1 VSVVRKCVHRMWKKM
16 DENLADSIFIRNFAD
31 VHNALRK
38 T

>member
-1 VSVVRKCVHRMWKKM
+1 L

-31 VHNALRK
+31 VHNALRE